1 MDAPKAPWRMNSP
14 ARFVGITSA
23 GRCQQADCRPDRH
36 QAIKASHDTVPWH
49 QVWHGVLLYGTG
61 AACSWHCFE
70 QSTTA
75 PYAQAALLVV
85 AQCALV
91 LLGWYASGRGGQPRL
106 TATRAAL
113 HVLWTHLATAM
124 RAANTPSHTS
134 NPIIGF

>member
-61 AACSWHCFE
+61 CVLFM
-70 QSTTA
+70 
-75 PYAQAALLVV
+75 ALLYAEYDCSICSSSV
-85 AQCALV
+85 ASCCTV
-91 LLGWYASGRGGQPRL
+91 R
-106 TATRAAL
+106 TRAAGL
-113 HVLWTHLATAM
+113 VCLRPGGPATFD
-124 RAANTPSHTS
+124 S
-134 NPIIGF
+134 NPCSLAHLVDPSRNSYACCKHTLAH